1 MNEVLVINRA
11 RFTEIDMDRMS
22 AIRAKAMTALAKVP
36 GVISMTLWE
45 RHDDPFAF
53 LTLGHFATEADSLQA
68 WDALMR
74 SPVIE
79 VVNDLMSET
88 PNATRFFVRWQSGLV
103 IDDAQVGTF
112 MSMSTRIAD
121 MGYSPELL
129 LELQGIFEELKMIPG
144 FLGGLTGQMIEIP
157 DEVLGMAL
165 WGSISAYEA
174 SIPKKAMYKI
184 DLYQRVL

>member
-1 MNEVLVINRA
+1 MSEVLVLNRA
-11 RFTEIDMDRMS
+11 RFAEIDMSRIAS
-22 AIRAKAMTALAKVP
+22 IRSKALGVLANVQ
-36 GVISMTLWE
+36 GVLSMTLWE
-45 RHDDPFAF
+45 KHDDPFTF
-53 LTLGHFATEADSLQA
+53 LILGHFATEEDSLQA

-88 PNATRFFVRWQSGLV
+88 PNATRFYVRWKSGQN
-103 IDDAQVGTF
+103 IDTADLGTF
-112 MSMSTRIAD
+112 LSISTRIAD

-129 LELQGIFEELKMIPG
+129 QELQSIFEELKMIPG
-144 FLGGLTGQMIEIP
+144 HRGAITGQMIEVP

-165 WGSISAYEA
+165 WDSITAFES
-174 SIPKKAMYKI
+174 SIPKKTMYHI